1 MATIKKSKKAKQPLG
16 LRVIKI
22 IVIVLCSAILLAA
35 IVKKGNSHLHSSY
48 SQIENKYA

>member
-1 MATIKKSKKAKQPLG
+1 MATIKKSKKAKQPLA

-35 IVKKGNSHLHSSY
+35 IVKRVTHIY
-48 SQIENKYA
+48 SNHIAK